1 MAEFFASGRVVD
13 LVLAIVVVETL
24 VLVAWRLR
32 TGGGLPVAAL
42 AVNLLSGAALMLALR
57 AALVQA
63 GWVWVAVPL
72 CASFAVHL
80 GDLALRW
87 ERGSA
92 EPR

>member
-1 MAEFFASGRVVD
+1 MAAFFASGRIID

-24 VLVAWRLR
+24 CLVAWRLR
-32 TGGGLPVAAL
+32 TGSGPPVAAL

-63 GWVWVAVPL
+63 GWIWVAVPL
-72 CASFAVHL
+72 CVSFVVHL

-87 ERGSA
+87 ERA
-92 EPR
+92 TPEPR